1 MNIKVVRGRLREK
14 YAQVE
19 RHGNGRYTI
28 TLNHNNAPLENA
40 TALLH
45 EFLHIIFWEYMP
57 FENIEREHRFTAA
70 MEKSFKRHKRTYW
83 EGDT

>member
-28 TLNHNNAPLENA
+28 TLNHNNAPYENA
-40 TALLH
+40 VSLFH
-45 EFLHIIFWEYMP
+45 EFLHIVCYEHLP
-57 FENIEREHRFTAA
+57 FENEDREHLMITAC
-70 MEKSFKRHKRTYW
+70 EKSFKRHVRKYW
-83 EGDT
+83 EGKA